1 MIFVNKY
8 LFPNNMEG
16 NNLIIIAIEKE
27 DPLEEE
33 HQQQWKL
40 EQENLED
47 IVKLIEII
55 IIILGMIMPLKDIIP
70 VEVIKEEN

>member
-33 HQQQWKL
+33 HQQ
-40 EQENLED
+40 
-47 IVKLIEII
+47 
-55 IIILGMIMPLKDIIP
+55 
-70 VEVIKEEN
+70 